1 MVKLILKS
9 IISGFVLGTVLFVVA
24 PLGLAIYFIEY
35 LKPVLIPGVSLAQFF
50 LGNTDSIT
58 PMILAFIFNGLIYS
72 IPFLGFSLIRA
83 YVAKKKETELS

>member
-9 IISGFVLGTVLFVVA
+9 IISGFILGTVLFVVA

-35 LKPVLIPGVSLAQFF
+35 LKPVLIPGVSLAQFI

-58 PMILAFIFNGLIYS
+58 PMIFAFIFNGLIYIFDS
-72 IPFLGFSLIRA
+72 FFGLLTNSCICF
-83 YVAKKKETELS
+83 KKERG